1 MEAAVRIH
9 KGLCEEGYEDPDIQ
23 VYIKFGDQ
31 DGNDLSGDGMDPV
44 LLGKE
49 DDLKEY
55 VSRAFEEAEALIF
68 ICACGIAVRLIAPF
82 IVHKAR
88 DPAVIV
94 IDEKLKHCI
103 PVLSGHLGGAN
114 ALALRIASFISN
126 PNFFGLYNIKNLLMN
141 VSVRAVIAFGIA
153 DINGMTAVDMFAK
166 DNGFA
171 ITDLEK
177 AKEYTAAL
185 LSGETLYVIND
196 AKDVTGEMILPEG
209 YAFTGEPDGM
219 DSLSGMDDRNGMD
232 GCNITDD
239 RCVIR
244 ITYKGSAHADA
255 CDRELILIPRCL
267 KLGIGCRKGVSKER
281 IEEAAVKCFEK
292 HGLYLDAVSQV
303 CSIDLK
309 KDEEGISEFSL
320 DRGIGFTVYPAD
332 ELNAL
337 EGDFSRS
344 DFVKDHTGVDNVCER
359 SALMEGGRLLVGK
372 EKYDGITL
380 AVAAVARPV
389 TGQIY

>member
-9 KGLCEEGYEDPDIQ
+9 KGLCEEGYEDPDTQ

-31 DGNDLSGDGMDPV
+31 DGNALSGDGMDPV

-82 IVHKAR
+82 IVHKAK

-114 ALALRIASFISN
+114 ALALRIASFT
-126 PNFFGLYNIKNLLMN
+126 GAE
-141 VSVRAVIAFGIA
+141 AVITTAS

-219 DSLSGMDDRNGMD
+219 DSRSGMDDRNGMD

-244 ITYKGSAHADA
+244 ITYKRSAYADA

-389 TGQIY
+389 TGQI

>member
-31 DGNDLSGDGMDPV
+31 DGNALSGDGMDPV

-82 IVHKAR
+82 IVHKAK

-114 ALALRIASFISN
+114 ALALRIASFT
-126 PNFFGLYNIKNLLMN
+126 GAE
-141 VSVRAVIAFGIA
+141 AVITTAS

-219 DSLSGMDDRNGMD
+219 DSRSGMDDRNGMD

-244 ITYKGSAHADA
+244 ITCKRSAHADA

>member
-9 KGLCEEGYEDPDIQ
+9 KGLCEEGDEDPDIQ
-23 VYIKFGDQ
+23 VYIKCGDH
-31 DGNDLSGDGMDPV
+31 DGNDLRDAGMDLV

-49 DDLKEY
+49 DNLKEY
-55 VSRAFEEAEALIF
+55 VCRAFEEAEALIF

-82 IVHKAR
+82 IVHKAK

-114 ALALRIASFISN
+114 ALALRIASFT
-126 PNFFGLYNIKNLLMN
+126 GAE
-141 VSVRAVIAFGIA
+141 AVITTAS

-209 YAFTGEPDGM
+209 YVFADEPD
-219 DSLSGMDDRNGMD
+219 GMD

-244 ITYKGSAHADA
+244 ITYKRSAHADA

-267 KLGIGCRKGVSKER
+267 KLGTGCRKGVSKER

-309 KDEEGISEFSL
+309 KDEEGISEFSQ
-320 DRGIGFTVYPAD
+320 DRGIGFTVYSAD
-332 ELNAL
+332 ELSAL

-389 TGQIY
+389 TGRIY

>member
-9 KGLCEEGYEDPDIQ
+9 KGLCEEGYEDTDIQ
-23 VYIKFGDQ
+23 IYIKFGDQ
-31 DGNDLSGDGMDPV
+31 DGNALSGDGMDPV

-49 DDLKEY
+49 DDLKDY

-82 IVHKAR
+82 IVHKAK

-114 ALALRIASFISN
+114 ALALRIASFT
-126 PNFFGLYNIKNLLMN
+126 GAE
-141 VSVRAVIAFGIA
+141 AVITTAS

-219 DSLSGMDDRNGMD
+219 DSRSGMDDRNGMD

-244 ITYKGSAHADA
+244 ITYKRSTHADA

-332 ELNAL
+332 ELNSL

>member
-31 DGNDLSGDGMDPV
+31 DGNALSGDGMDPV

-114 ALALRIASFISN
+114 ALALRIASFT
-126 PNFFGLYNIKNLLMN
+126 GAE
-141 VSVRAVIAFGIA
+141 AVITTAS

-219 DSLSGMDDRNGMD
+219 DSRSGMDDRNGMD

-244 ITYKGSAHADA
+244 ITYKRSAHADA

-332 ELNAL
+332 ELNSL

>member
-9 KGLCEEGYEDPDIQ
+9 KGLCEEGYEEPEIQ

-31 DGNDLSGDGMDPV
+31 DGNALSGDGMDPV

-82 IVHKAR
+82 IVHKAK

-114 ALALRIASFISN
+114 ALALRIASFT
-126 PNFFGLYNIKNLLMN
+126 GAE
-141 VSVRAVIAFGIA
+141 AVITTAS

-185 LSGETLYVIND
+185 LSGETLCVIND

-219 DSLSGMDDRNGMD
+219 DSRSGMDDRNGMD

-239 RCVIR
+239 RRVIR
-244 ITYKGSAHADA
+244 ITYKRSAHADA